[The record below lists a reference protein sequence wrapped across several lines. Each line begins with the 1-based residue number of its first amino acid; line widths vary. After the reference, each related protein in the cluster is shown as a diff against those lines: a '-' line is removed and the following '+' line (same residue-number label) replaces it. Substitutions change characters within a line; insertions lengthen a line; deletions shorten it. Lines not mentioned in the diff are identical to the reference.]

1 MRFIVRS
8 MCRVVQ
14 ANFLWPNV
22 YRIITVANGDASV
35 AADASAANATL
46 ASALGLSRI
55 NIELFLYEKPIF
67 P

>member
-1 MRFIVRS
+1 M
-8 MCRVVQ
+8 
-14 ANFLWPNV
+14 PNV

-46 ASALGLSRI
+46 ASVLGLSRI
-55 NIELFLYEKPIF
+55 NIELFMYEKPIF

>member
-1 MRFIVRS
+1 

-14 ANFLWPNV
+14 AIFLKPNV
-22 YRIITVANGDASV
+22 YRIITVANSNASV
-35 AADASAANATL
+35 DADTSAANATL

-55 NIELFLYEKPIF
+55 NIELFMYEKPIF